1 MRGQRAEITLL
12 LTWCIIVVVH
22 SSRMPPLLRIDPRD
36 ARPIWRQIEE
46 GVQHLVARG
55 ALPAGAL
62 VPSVRDLARDLQ
74 VNPATVSKAYQ
85 RLTDAGVLAV
95 RRGEGTFVSETP
107 PPVEDARRNVRLHE
121 EAVRYASLAIT
132 LGASREETLTTLET
146 AWLGLTDGKSEG
158 DAV

>member
-1 MRGQRAEITLL
+1 MFAINPT
-12 LTWCIIVVVH
+12 
-22 SSRMPPLLRIDPRD
+22 DP
-36 ARPIWRQIEE
+36 APIWRQIEE

-95 RRGEGTFVSETP
+95 RRGEGTFVSATP
-107 PPVEDARRNVRLHE
+107 PAVEDTRRNVRLLE
-121 EAVRYASLAIT
+121 EAVRYASLAVT
-132 LGASREETLTTLET
+132 LGADREETLATLDT
-146 AWLGLTDGKSEG
+146 AWRSLTDGNGNSEG
-158 DAV
+158 PEGEAG

>member
-1 MRGQRAEITLL
+1 
-12 LTWCIIVVVH
+12 
-22 SSRMPPLLRIDPRD
+22 MPPLLRIDPRD

-55 ALPAGAL
+55 ALPAGTL

-95 RRGEGTFVSETP
+95 RRGEGTFVSATP
-107 PPVEDARRNVRLHE
+107 PPAEDARSRLHE

-132 LGASREETLTTLET
+132 LGASREEALDTFTT
-146 AWLGLTDGKSEG
+146 AWQGLTDGNSEG
-158 DAV
+158 EEV